1 MTIIDGKKVANEKA
15 EKLTREVA
23 ELKAQGI
30 TPKLIILCIQPD
42 KRSLAYMGAKTRRG
56 EQVGIDTEVVE
67 LDTPSIEEVQSKIE
81 ELNDDESVS
90 GIILQLPIP
99 ENFDKQDVIDL
110 IDPSKD
116 VDGLTTTNQHL
127 LASGKAQFV
136 PATPLGVME
145 LLGAYK
151 VDIEGKTACV
161 IGRSNLVGKPVK
173 YLLEQAGAKV
183 LEVNRETPD
192 PPSVTSQA
200 DILVSAAGKPKL
212 VTADMVK
219 DGAVVIDV
227 GITEENQKLYGDID
241 FEAVSQKASYL
252 TPVPG
257 GVGPMTVIMLLS
269 NVVKAAKNST
279 I

>member
-15 EKLTREVA
+15 EKLTQEVA

-56 EQVGIDTEVVE
+56 EQVGITTEVVE

-145 LLGAYK
+145 LLKAYK
-151 VDIEGKTACV
+151 IDPKGKTACV

-192 PPSVTSQA
+192 PPSVTKQA

-219 DGAVVIDV
+219 DGAAVIDV
-227 GITEENQKLYGDID
+227 GITEENQKLYGDVD
-241 FEAVSQKASYL
+241 FDAVSQKATYL

-269 NVVKAAKNST
+269 NVVKAAKK
-279 I
+279 

>member
-1 MTIIDGKKVANEKA
+1 MTIIDGKKVANKKA
-15 EKLTREVA
+15 EKLTQEVA

-56 EQVGIDTEVVE
+56 EQVGIDTEVIE
-67 LDTPSIEEVQSKIE
+67 LDTPSIEEVQSKIQ
-81 ELNDDESVS
+81 ELNNDESVS

-145 LLGAYK
+145 LLKAYK
-151 VDIEGKTACV
+151 IDPKGKTACV

-183 LEVNRETPD
+183 LEVNRETVD
-192 PPSVTSQA
+192 PPSVTKQA

-227 GITEENQKLYGDID
+227 GITEENQKLYGDVD
-241 FEAVSQKASYL
+241 FEPVSQKAAYL

-269 NVVKAAKNST
+269 NVVKAAKK
-279 I
+279 

>member
-15 EKLTREVA
+15 EKLTQEVA
-23 ELKAQGI
+23 ELKASGI

-67 LDTPSIEEVQSKIE
+67 LDTPSVEEVQSKIA
-81 ELNDDESVS
+81 ELNNDEAVS

-110 IDPSKD
+110 IDPTKD

-145 LLGAYK
+145 LLKAYK
-151 VDIEGKTACV
+151 IDPRGKTACV
-161 IGRSNLVGKPVK
+161 VGRSNLVGKPVK

-183 LEVNRETPD
+183 LEVNRETSD
-192 PPSVTSQA
+192 PPSVTKQA

-219 DGAVVIDV
+219 DGAAVIDV
-227 GITEENQKLYGDID
+227 GITEENQKLHGDVD

-269 NVVKAAKNST
+269 NIVSAAKK
-279 I
+279 